1 VLKNVRTI
9 ALVGAGTIGGSW
21 AVVYTRAGLET
32 RVYDPDEAQ
41 RAALPKRFE
50 VYAKQLIDAGL
61 LEQAALEPMRSR
73 FSVTGQIEE
82 ATAGA
87 QYVQESVPEQ
97 LELKRSVFAT
107 LDRMTDASVVIGS
120 SVSAI
125 PMSDIVQ
132 GLSHPERCIGVH
144 PTNPPHIVPLVE
156 IIPSSDSDPALTDAA
171 VAFMKRVGQVPIV
184 CRKELYGFVLNRI
197 QMALVREALYL
208 YREGVASA
216 IDIDRCVQQGLGLR
230 WAFLG
235 PFGIEHTNS
244 ASIED
249 DLRKFGQSLREIF
262 ASVNQ
267 PYDGPSEEDIAK
279 LAIDVEQMFAGK
291 PQPEIVDYRNRMVL
305 AVRKLKQEADPYV

>member
-1 VLKNVRTI
+1 MLSDVRTV

-32 RVYDPDEAQ
+32 RVYDPDKAQ
-41 RAALPKRFE
+41 RDALSERFE
-50 VYAKQLIDAGL
+50 LYARQLIDADL
-61 LEQAALEPMRSR
+61 LGEAELNPMRGRLSI
-73 FSVTGQIEE
+73 TDQLDE
-82 ATAGA
+82 AISGA

-97 LELKRSVFAT
+97 LQLKRSVFADI
-107 LDRMTDASVVIGS
+107 DRMTDANVVIGS

-125 PMSDIVQ
+125 LMSDIVE
-132 GLSHPERCIGVH
+132 GLGHPERCIGVH

-156 IIPSSDSDPALTDAA
+156 IIPSSTSDPALTDAA
-171 VAFMKRVGQVPIV
+171 VAFMERVGQVPIV

-216 IDIDRCVQQGLGLR
+216 VDIDRCVQQGLGLR

-235 PFGIEHTNS
+235 PFGIEHTNG
-244 ASIED
+244 ASIEE
-249 DLRKFGQSLREIF
+249 DLRKFGPSLKEIF
-262 ASVNQ
+262 ANLNQ
-267 PYDGPSEEDIAK
+267 PYDGPTEQDIAS
-279 LAIDVEQMFAGK
+279 LAVDVEQMFAGK
-291 PQPEIVDYRNRMVL
+291 PQPEVVDYRNRMVL